1 MLVASVS
8 SILASVY
15 CWFTPGV
22 LFLLLNLVI
31 GGIAFASVFTSRRHQ
46 PGRSDTGAYAGHYL
60 ARSLSRTSSVV
71 LDRFRTF
78 KLHGDEYLEIPDPTA
93 AATED
98 ADNAKVS
105 SGNFVV
111 RSLSR
116 SSSIVLDGLRSSFY
130 ARRYGSGHIED
141 PTDVAAAAGYEVGD
155 DGRGY
160 STVHSLARSISRSS
174 SIVLD
179 SLRSFNLHRSPPPD
193 AAASGE
199 IVDEGPLAL
208 GEPETES
215 EEDEELHHLDRSL
228 SDTHPTAGEM
238 PRKLAVRM
246 KKSASDNSAFAHFSK
261 AEVEEVAR
269 GAEDVAEGDAYDQVD
284 ARADDFIKRF
294 RQQLKLQRLQSILRY
309 KETLNHGS

>member
-1 MLVASVS
+1 MLEASVS

-22 LFLLLNLVI
+22 LFLFLNLVI
-31 GGIAFASVFTSRRHQ
+31 GGIAFASVFTSRHQ
-46 PGRSDTGAYAGHYL
+46 PGSSDTGAYAGHYL
-60 ARSLSRTSSVV
+60 ARSLSRRSSVV

-78 KLHGDEYLEIPDPTA
+78 KLHGDESLEIPDLTAA

-141 PTDVAAAAGYEVGD
+141 PTDVAPAAGYEVSD

-160 STVHSLARSISRSS
+160 SAVHSLARSISRSS

-208 GEPETES
+208 GEPQREN

-246 KKSASDNSAFAHFSK
+246 RKSASDNSAFAHFSK

-284 ARADDFIKRF
+284 ARADDFINRF

-309 KETLNHGS
+309 KETLNHGN